1 MGLGFGMKYKK
12 QITLVNYFVLFA
24 LTLTSCI
31 EEPKKKQET
40 INSAEQFEKVID
52 EALGEGSINP
62 NGILVGDENN
72 MVQTL
77 TISNSLARE
86 IFRRKFKVLS
96 VECLQAE
103 GDDPTDCTKN
113 PRQRQFKFQ
122 VDIIERD
129 ADGNPQN
136 TSLVRTLVLM
146 INNQGYYE
154 FFGDPVTEQTQFS
167 WDTILDIR
175 GFCQSFRTETYDVQV
190 SCTNLRVEG
199 ESWGSTS
206 VPVRKISV
214 NRIVNLVNLQT
225 GEKIESKLRFTL
237 RVASRLNEISKVVSF
252 CSEGLQKFENQV
264 YYLTRC
270 NNLEG
275 L

>member
-1 MGLGFGMKYKK
+1 MKYKK

-31 EEPKKKQET
+31 EEPKKKVEK
-40 INSAEQFEKVID
+40 ISSSEQFEKVID
-52 EALGEGSINP
+52 DAIGEGSINP
-62 NGILVGDENN
+62 NGIQVGDENDL
-72 MVQTL
+72 VQTL

-86 IFRRKFKVLS
+86 IFRRKLKVLS
-96 VECLQAE
+96 VECA
-103 GDDPTDCTKN
+103 DPADCTQN
-113 PRQRQFKFQ
+113 PRQRQYKFE
-122 VDIIERD
+122 VNIIERD
-129 ADGNPQN
+129 GDNNVQKPAV
-136 TSLVRTLVLM
+136 LRTLVLAV
-146 INNQGYYE
+146 NAQGYYE

-175 GFCQSFRTETYDVQV
+175 GFCNSFQQGVYDVQV
-190 SCTNLRVEG
+190 SCTNLKVEG
-199 ESWGSTS
+199 ETWGATS

-214 NRIVNLVNLQT
+214 NRNVTLSNLQT
-225 GEKIESKLRFTL
+225 GEVIESKLRFTL
-237 RVASRLNEISKVVSF
+237 RIANGLNEISKVVSF

>member
-1 MGLGFGMKYKK
+1 MKYKK

-31 EEPKKKQET
+31 EEPKKKQEAVST
-40 INSAEQFEKVID
+40 VDQFEKVID

-62 NGILVGDENN
+62 MGIQAGDEND

-86 IFRRKFKVLS
+86 VFRRKLKVLS

-122 VDIIERD
+122 VDVIERD
-129 ADGNPQN
+129 GNGNPQN
-136 TSLVRTLVLM
+136 TSILRTLVLL
-146 INNQGYYE
+146 INEQGYYE

-175 GFCQSFRTETYDVQV
+175 GFCQSFRTETYNVQV
-190 SCTNLRVEG
+190 SCTNLQVTG
-199 ESWGSTS
+199 ETWGSS
-206 VPVRKISV
+206 SIPVRRISV
-214 NRIVNLVNLQT
+214 NRNVNLVNLQT
-225 GEKIESKLRFTL
+225 GETIESKLRFTL
-237 RVASRLNEISKVVSF
+237 RVASGQKEISKVVSF

>member
-1 MGLGFGMKYKK
+1 MKYKK

-40 INSAEQFEKVID
+40 VSTADQFEKVID
-52 EALGEGSINP
+52 DAIGEGSINP
-62 NGILVGDENN
+62 NAIQVGDENDL
-72 MVQTL
+72 VQTL

-86 IFRRKFKVLS
+86 IFRRKLKVHS
-96 VECLQAE
+96 IECTQAE
-103 GDDPTDCTKN
+103 GDDPTDCTRN
-113 PRQRQFKFQ
+113 PRQRQYKFE
-122 VDIIERD
+122 VNIIERD
-129 ADGNPQN
+129 GDNNVQKPAV
-136 TSLVRTLVLM
+136 LRTLVLA

-154 FFGDPVTEQTQFS
+154 FYGDPVTEQTQFS

-190 SCTNLRVEG
+190 SCTNLRVEA
-199 ESWGSTS
+199 ETWGSS
-206 VPVRKISV
+206 SIPVRKISV
-214 NRIVNLVNLQT
+214 NRNVNLVNLQT
-225 GEKIESKLRFTL
+225 GETIDSKLRFTI
-237 RVASRLNEISKVVSF
+237 RVASGLNEISKVVSF

>member
-1 MGLGFGMKYKK
+1 MKYKK

-31 EEPKKKQET
+31 EEPKKKPEA
-40 INSAEQFEKVID
+40 ISSSDQFEKVID
-52 EALGEGSINP
+52 DAIGVSSINP
-62 NGILVGDENN
+62 NGIQAGDEND

-77 TISNSLARE
+77 TISNSLTRE

-96 VECLQAE
+96 VECREAQDPDAE
-103 GDDPTDCTKN
+103 PNDCSKN
-113 PRQRQFKFQ
+113 PKQRRFVFE
-122 VDIIERD
+122 VNIIERD
-129 ADGNPQN
+129 GDNNVAKPAV
-136 TSLVRTLVLM
+136 SRELVLL
-146 INNQGYYE
+146 INNQGFYE

-175 GFCQSFRTETYDVQV
+175 GFCKSFRTETYDVQV
-190 SCTNLRVEG
+190 SCTNLKVEA
-199 ESWGSTS
+199 EVWGMTS

-214 NRIVNLVNLQT
+214 NRNVNLVNLET
-225 GEKIESKLRFTL
+225 GETIDSKLRFTL
-237 RVASRLNEISKVVSF
+237 RVANGLKEISKVVSF